1 MDMGTSTSNMTRAQH
16 SLPGLALVVAGLGII
31 IGTLGGEFVD
41 WLAAGLLVGVLGIAY
56 GLPGAHRYQAP
67 ADGALGKWGAMIA
80 SFGAGLLALLGIIFL
95 TWEIVSDTPEE
106 GPAWAEWA
114 WPVGFFALLIGV
126 ILFAIGV
133 IRAKV
138 LPTLSGALMLL
149 GLVGAVAIDMATGA
163 FFEDD
168 GSTTEWGFY
177 IGLPVFAIGLA
188 WAGYAVWKGSDL
200 RSQGTQAT
208 GASA

>member
-1 MDMGTSTSNMTRAQH
+1 M
-16 SLPGLALVVAGLGII
+16 PGLALVVAGIGII
-31 IGTLGGEFVD
+31 IGTLGSEIAEWFG
-41 WLAAGLLVGVLGIAY
+41 LGLLVAVLGIAY

-67 ADGALGKWGAMIA
+67 ADGPLGKWGSLLAA
-80 SFGAGLLALLGIIFL
+80 FGAGVLALLGIVFL
-95 TWEIVSDTPEE
+95 LWEALGDPPDE
-106 GPAWAEWA
+106 GPAWTELA

-126 ILFAIGV
+126 VLFAIGT

-138 LPTLSGALMLL
+138 LPTLSGVLMLV
-149 GLVGAVAIDMATGA
+149 GLVSAIAVDMATGA

-188 WAGYAVWKGSDL
+188 WAGYAIWKGSEV
-200 RSQGTQAT
+200 RSEGAAT
-208 GASA
+208 TTATA